1 MKAFLERLVL
11 RTVLRKDAAAKGEE
25 DLSPFVL
32 AKGYRALRVLAW
44 RTTKDV
50 FMMATGVLSAAFGL
64 EGFLLPNTF
73 IDGGATG
80 IALLITAYSGLPVGV
95 WLLLVNLPFIIMA
108 YGMIGK
114 NFALRTIIGISAL
127 ALVVSTVHFPE
138 VTHDKLLVAAFGGF
152 FLGLGIGLA
161 VRAGGVIDGTEVLA
175 ITISRK
181 TGLTIGD
188 VILIVNVFIFGAAA
202 WLLSVET
209 ALYSM
214 ITYLAASR
222 TVDFIIEGIEEYMGV
237 TVISPHSEEIRDMIV
252 HKLRRGITVYNGKR
266 GYGTHGHAHDTEI
279 IYCVITRLEIGRLT
293 GEIRRIDPN
302 AFVIMSSI
310 KDTRGGMIKQRRHKH

>member
-11 RTVLRKDAAAKGEE
+11 RTMLRGDVAAKGEE
-25 DLSPFVL
+25 EISPFAL

-44 RTTKDV
+44 RTTKDIAMLV
-50 FMMATGVLSAAFGL
+50 TGVASAAFGL
-64 EGFLLPNTF
+64 ESFLLPNTF

-80 IALLITAYSGLPVGV
+80 IALLITAYSGLPLGV
-95 WLLLVNLPFIIMA
+95 WLALVNVPFILMA
-108 YGMIGK
+108 YRMLGK
-114 NFALRTIIGISAL
+114 EFAMKTVAGIVAL
-127 ALVVSTVHFPE
+127 ALAVSLVHFPQ
-138 VTHDKLLVAAFGGF
+138 VTHDKLLVAVFGGF

-161 VRAGGVIDGTEVLA
+161 VRAGAVIDGTEVLA
-175 ITISRK
+175 IAISRR

-188 VILIVNVFIFGAAA
+188 VILFVNVIIFGVAA
-202 WLLSVET
+202 WLLTVEI

-214 ITYLAASR
+214 ITYLAAGR
-222 TVDFIIEGIEEYMGV
+222 TVDFIIEGIEEYTGV
-237 TVISPHSEEIRDMIV
+237 TIISPHSDELRDMIV

-279 IYCVITRLEIGRLT
+279 LYCVITRLEVGKLT
-293 GEIRRIDPN
+293 AEIRRIDPN